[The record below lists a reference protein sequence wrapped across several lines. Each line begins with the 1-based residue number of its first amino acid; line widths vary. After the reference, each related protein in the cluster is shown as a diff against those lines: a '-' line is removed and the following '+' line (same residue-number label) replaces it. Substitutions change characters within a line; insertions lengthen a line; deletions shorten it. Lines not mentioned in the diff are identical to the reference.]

1 MRPSRARAE
10 RYTDVGSLEWSPTM
24 PAAASSTRE
33 AGFARKCRTPSRARR
48 SVTPIVRIARR
59 YPPERTPAAVGC
71 ATAMDEELCDRPATV
86 LVRMVRNRDVSAREL
101 LDAHLG
107 RIDVW
112 NPVVNAIVTRTT
124 ELAIDRAASLDESL
138 ARGEEPG
145 ALHGLPI
152 AHKDLVDTAGIR
164 TTYGS
169 PIYAD
174 HVPDADDP
182 LVATLRDAGSVLV
195 GKTNTPEFGAGSHT
209 FNPVFG
215 PTRNPY
221 DVSRSAGGSSGGA
234 AVALAT
240 GMVPIADGSDLGG
253 SLRNPPSFFN
263 VGGVRPTVIDA
274 DPPQLSAPRPLRRT
288 VADVALLWPAMS
300 DGPPLDVDG
309 DVDGLRV
316 AWAPSCGGT
325 IPVEPSVA
333 AVVDGVRPVFDALG
347 CATVDAYPD
356 LDGAREAFFTLRA
369 RSFAIDYGDVL
380 REHRDRLKATV
391 VWNIERGLALGA
403 DDVDRAVERM
413 YAVRA
418 SAARFF
424 AHVDYL
430 VQPVSQV
437 PPFPVELEYPTT
449 VAGELMTTYL
459 DWMASCWTITVL
471 GGPAVAVPCGFTQG
485 GLPIGLQIV
494 GRRGDDAGVLRLAH
508 AFEQATG
515 VGRIRPLMDPERAQ
529 RRPAG

>member
-1 MRPSRARAE
+1 
-10 RYTDVGSLEWSPTM
+10 
-24 PAAASSTRE
+24 
-33 AGFARKCRTPSRARR
+33 
-48 SVTPIVRIARR
+48 
-59 YPPERTPAAVGC
+59 
-71 ATAMDEELCDRPATV
+71 MDGLCDRTAIA
-86 LVRMVRNRDVSAREL
+86 LVRALRAREVSAREV
-101 LDAHLG
+101 LDAHLA
-107 RIDVW
+107 RIDRW

-124 ELAIDRAASLDESL
+124 ELARQRAAGLDEAL

-145 ALHGLPI
+145 PLHGLPI

-169 PIYAD
+169 SIYAD
-174 HVPDADDP
+174 HVPDADEP
-182 LVATLRDAGSVLV
+182 VVTRARDAGAVLV

-209 FNPVFG
+209 FNAVFG
-215 PTRNPY
+215 ATRNPY
-221 DVSRSAGGSSGGA
+221 DVSLSAGGSSGGA

-253 SLRNPPSFFN
+253 SLRNPASFCN
-263 VGGVRPTVIDA
+263 VVGFRPTLTGE
-274 DPPQLSAPRPLRRT
+274 DPLDLSSDGPMART
-288 VADVALLWPAMS
+288 VADAALLWSVMA
-300 DGPPLDVDG
+300 DAPPVGIDG
-309 DVDGLRV
+309 DVERSRV
-316 AWAPSCGGT
+316 AWAPACGGT
-325 IPVEPSVA
+325 LPVEPEVA
-333 AVVDGVRPVFDALG
+333 SVVDAARPTFGSLG

-369 RSFAIDYGDVL
+369 RSFAVDYGDVL